1 MPVLF
6 VLLGTAG
13 LLFPACAKEGLP
25 AVVREDRFTLD
36 IGRMEDEIDLFNL
49 EHTRR
54 KTALAMRN
62 GLFYIANGNGEKVV
76 RYTSYGDILFMI
88 YNEETNPPPLTLR
101 TGPGD
106 AKSLA
111 ARWAVSHPLLEPGAI
126 AVDSRNHSYV
136 EDRFLDERYAFDP
149 ENNALLSSVVL
160 HFNQDGRFAG
170 RLGQE
175 GVGGTPFPHITGLYT
190 SQEDELA
197 VVCRHTTGWHIY
209 WFDAAG
215 ILLYSIP
222 LQNSGI
228 PLLPGRPGV
237 FPLVDAVMAA
247 PDSRRLF
254 IKADYYRDT
263 FDESANTRSG
273 GEPEGSAIWIMNAEN
288 GAYDGSLALPF
299 FEYPR
304 DEHNQKFTGQFLY
317 SMMGVMRNNQVFL
330 SFPIEGGYSLLI
342 INADSQERRRAFIR
356 VDREEL
362 HYTTFHISQEGIIS
376 GILATNWQARIVW
389 WRADRLAEELSS

>member
-1 MPVLF
+1 MLF
-6 VLLGTAG
+6 FLLGTAG
-13 LLFPACAKEGLP
+13 LLFPACAKERVP
-25 AVVREDRFTLD
+25 AVVREDRFTLE

-54 KTALAMRN
+54 KTTLAMRD
-62 GLFYIANGNGEKVV
+62 GRFYIANGNGEKVV

-106 AKSLA
+106 TKSLT
-111 ARWAVSHPLLEPGAI
+111 RWAVSHPLLEPGAS
-126 AVDSRNHSYV
+126 AVDSRNHIYV
-136 EDRFLDERYAFDP
+136 EDRFPAERQAFDP
-149 ENNALLSSVVL
+149 ENNAVLPSAVL
-160 HFNQDGRFAG
+160 HFNQDGRFVAY
-170 RLGQE
+170 LGQE
-175 GVGGTPFPHITGLYT
+175 GVGGTPFPPITGLYT
-190 SQEDELA
+190 SKEDELA
-197 VVCRHTTGWHIY
+197 VVCRHANGWHIY

-215 ILLYSIP
+215 VLLYSIP
-222 LQNSGI
+222 LRNSGI
-228 PLLPGRPGV
+228 PLPPNRHGV

-254 IKADYYRDT
+254 IKVDYYRDT
-263 FDESANTRSG
+263 FDEYANTRSG
-273 GEPEGSAIWIMNAEN
+273 SEAEVSAIWIMNAET
-288 GAYDGSLALPF
+288 GAYAGSLALPF

-304 DEHNQKFTGQFLY
+304 DAHNRKGTGQFPY

-362 HYTTFHISQEGIIS
+362 HYNAFHISEEGIIS